1 MEDQCSPLVLP
12 YFFQEEGIEELKH
25 SLLYTTLELEN
36 TVVCARDEIAKK
48 DQEIVRLRNL
58 LGRIVKERDEAME
71 ECRRLGLEKQLL
83 RQQVNLQIQRQRA
96 AIVELRPPS
105 SGATTATAASN
116 EDQSSDS
123 EENNI
128 GQRSSTPPMPPAAA
142 TATTPKLVGVDVTEK
157 IAPKMPLPEKG
168 KFLQAVMEAG
178 PLLQTL
184 LLAGPLPEWQHP
196 PPQLNSVDIPPVT
209 ISPSAASST
218 PTLRQDSAATGGMGY
233 FSKKRQANGACDSPS
248 PIKYQKAVNHIS
260 SLMTTNIISAS

>member
-58 LGRIVKERDEAME
+58 LGRIMKERDEAME

-83 RQQVNLQIQRQRA
+83 RQNLQIQRQPRGG
-96 AIVELRPPS
+96 IVEARPPS
-105 SGATTATAASN
+105 SATTTAASN

-123 EENNI
+123 EENNNHNYNVVVNVAP
-128 GQRSSTPPMPPAAA
+128 GQRSSTPPPIA
-142 TATTPKLVGVDVTEK
+142 TGAITPKFVGVDVTDK
-157 IAPKMPLPEKG
+157 IAAKMPLPEKG

-209 ISPSAASST
+209 ISPSAS
-218 PTLRQDSAATGGMGY
+218 SAATGGMGY
-233 FSKKRQANGACDSPS
+233 FSKKRPANGACDSPS
-248 PIKYQKAVNHIS
+248 PSKYQKALNHIS
-260 SLMTTNIISAS
+260 PLMTTNIISAS

>member
-36 TVVCARDEIAKK
+36 TIVCARDEIAKK
-48 DQEIVRLRNL
+48 DEEIVRLRNL

-83 RQQVNLQIQRQRA
+83 RQQVNLQILRQRGGV
-96 AIVELRPPS
+96 VELRPPS
-105 SGATTATAASN
+105 SAATASN

-123 EENNI
+123 EENINVVA
-128 GQRSSTPPMPPAAA
+128 GQRSSTPPQTASPAPAAN
-142 TATTPKLVGVDVTEK
+142 TPKFAGVDVTEK

-196 PPQLNSVDIPPVT
+196 PPQLNSGDIPPVT
-209 ISPSAASST
+209 ISPSAASS
-218 PTLRQDSAATGGMGY
+218 AATGGMGY
-233 FSKKRQANGACDSPS
+233 FSKKRPANGACDSYPS
-248 PIKYQKAVNHIS
+248 PSKYQKALNQIS
-260 SLMTTNIISAS
+260 PLMTTNIISAS

>member
-48 DQEIVRLRNL
+48 DEEIVRLRNL

-83 RQQVNLQIQRQRA
+83 RQQVNLQILRQRGGV
-96 AIVELRPPS
+96 VELRPPS
-105 SGATTATAASN
+105 TAAETASN

-123 EENNI
+123 EENINAGD
-128 GQRSSTPPMPPAAA
+128 GQRSSTPPAPPSAAA
-142 TATTPKLVGVDVTEK
+142 TAKLVGIDVTEK

-196 PPQLNSVDIPPVT
+196 PPQLNSGDIPPVT
-209 ISPSAASST
+209 ISPSAASS
-218 PTLRQDSAATGGMGY
+218 AATGGMGY
-233 FSKKRQANGACDSPS
+233 FSKKRPANGACDSSPS
-248 PIKYQKAVNHIS
+248 PSKYQKALNQIS
-260 SLMTTNIISAS
+260 PLMTTNIISAS